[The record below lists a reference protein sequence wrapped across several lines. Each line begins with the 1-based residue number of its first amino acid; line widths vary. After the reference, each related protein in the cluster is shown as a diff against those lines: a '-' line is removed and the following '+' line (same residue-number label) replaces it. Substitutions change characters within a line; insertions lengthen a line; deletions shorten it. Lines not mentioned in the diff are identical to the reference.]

1 MDKQIYAAIDLG
13 SNTILMLI
21 AEVLSDG
28 TFKVLTDEH
37 SIARLGENVDK
48 SGMICDAAI
57 KRASEI
63 SHKYRAIC
71 DKYQVTKIAAFG
83 TSALRDA
90 SNGSDVIKIFSEIL
104 NAEVK
109 IIPGDLEANL
119 SFLGSIENDDDCT
132 VIDIGGGSTEFIAGN
147 NSEVNY
153 KRSINVGAVRLKEKF
168 FAAHP
173 PTDEEIK
180 NAVEYLNENFKA
192 IEFDSIN
199 KHFYAVAGSPTA
211 IAAIYQNIREFDYSK
226 IHLFELN
233 SEIINSVWQKILN
246 SSIEDIIQ
254 NYNMHPQR
262 ADIISSGTLIL
273 KTALEYFKAEQCT
286 VSVKGLRY
294 GILKNMISNQILL

>member
-63 SHKYRAIC
+63 LSKYRTIC

-90 SNGSDVIKIFSEIL
+90 SNGSEVIKIFSEIL

-173 PTDEEIK
+173 PTADEIN

-211 IAAIYQNIREFDYSK
+211 TAAIYQNIREFDYSK

-246 SSIEDIIQ
+246 SSVEDIIQ

-294 GILKNMISNQILL
+294 GILKNMITNQILL